1 MNEDKISS
9 LTDKIGMKTWHL
21 LALGMVSFGIY
32 YIIWL
37 LDRYKVFNEMANTE
51 IISRNFIVYISIL
64 MGISGI
70 LSSLGDDTIAL
81 FASLVDLAWGIMFI
95 VMAFKVSK
103 AMEEFYAKKFKLDLK
118 FNKFYLVIFNIF
130 YINYCVNELVEI
142 ERKQS
147 FLNKEES

>member
-9 LTDKIGMKTWHL
+9 LTDEIGMKTWHL

-37 LDRYKVFNEMANTE
+37 LDRYKVFNEIANTE

-64 MGISGI
+64 MGISGL

-81 FASLVDLAWGIMFI
+81 FASLVDLA
-95 VMAFKVSK
+95 
-103 AMEEFYAKKFKLDLK
+103 
-118 FNKFYLVIFNIF
+118 
-130 YINYCVNELVEI
+130 
-142 ERKQS
+142 
-147 FLNKEES
+147 